1 MTTMMVGIG
10 IAIPM
15 SGVAS
20 YFKMEALPMSYFFW
34 LTGIILCYMLLT
46 QAMKS
51 YYSKR
56 FGWQ

>member
-1 MTTMMVGIG
+1 
-10 IAIPM
+10 
-15 SGVAS
+15 
-20 YFKMEALPMSYFFW
+20 MSYFFW